1 MRARVLSP
9 MQDQENSLGLH
20 KFEELEIRARAKPM
34 CPKALGSSKEVC
46 NYLDQQVEKKNR
58 WGWV

>member
-1 MRARVLSP
+1 
-9 MQDQENSLGLH
+9 MQDQENPLGLH
-20 KFEELEIRARAKPM
+20 KFEELEIRAHAKLM